1 MQTTRSLLAALSLL
15 SGSILCFS
23 SAGQAATVTTG
34 DISVALGQAAQE
46 PHIFLDANIGTTN
59 TGHVGSQTG
68 DPGTPAITFTS
79 LVAVDV
85 KNGFSSIDAIG
96 GGNAVFNSLAVSV
109 PTGFVFTDLVF
120 DTLKNTD
127 ITITGFLNAAFVG
140 SYSNNALPNGL
151 NEFLT
156 MAINGSAFTSLVLTS
171 ATGFSQIKQF
181 EISGVSQVPLPG
193 ALVLFGSGLVGLGVL
208 SRRRKKPAEVM

>member
-1 MQTTRSLLAALSLL
+1 M
-15 SGSILCFS
+15 
-23 SAGQAATVTTG
+23 
-34 DISVALGQAAQE
+34 
-46 PHIFLDANIGTTN
+46 
-59 TGHVGSQTG
+59 
-68 DPGTPAITFTS
+68 
-79 LVAVDV
+79 
-85 KNGFSSIDAIG
+85 
-96 GGNAVFNSLAVSV
+96 
-109 PTGFVFTDLVF
+109 
-120 DTLKNTD
+120 
-127 ITITGFLNAAFVG
+127 G